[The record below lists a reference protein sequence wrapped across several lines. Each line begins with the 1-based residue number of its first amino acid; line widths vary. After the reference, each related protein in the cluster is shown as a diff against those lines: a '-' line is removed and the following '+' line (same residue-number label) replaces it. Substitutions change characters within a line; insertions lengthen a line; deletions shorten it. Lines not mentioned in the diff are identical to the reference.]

1 MRFTDTRNRS
11 VSVSFQQAIFTGLAE
26 SGGLYYADK
35 NPDLSQLFD
44 SFTPQTSFNEIAS
57 RRHLLTKSQRQP
69 PMPFSA
75 MN

>member
-1 MRFTDTRNRS
+1 MRFTDTRNRN

-26 SGGLYYADK
+26 SGGLYYADPTK
-35 NPDLSQLFD
+35 IPIYLNFLIHLR
-44 SFTPQTSFNEIAS
+44 

>member
-1 MRFTDTRNRS
+1 MRFTDTRNRN

-26 SGGLYYADK
+26 SGGLYYADL
-35 NPDLSQLFD
+35 NFLIHLR
-44 SFTPQTSFNEIAS
+44 